1 MTWTT
6 DFCLR
11 QKAEQTGVVFLVGFV
26 VRFTISNLWIN
37 LSIPV
42 SIFVHVLYLYLSTA
56 DLEAGIGLV
65 NLAGSCEECGR
76 LVKLKL

>member
-37 LSIPV
+37 LSIYQCDQKKI
-42 SIFVHVLYLYLSTA
+42 SKSL
-56 DLEAGIGLV
+56 
-65 NLAGSCEECGR
+65 
-76 LVKLKL
+76 